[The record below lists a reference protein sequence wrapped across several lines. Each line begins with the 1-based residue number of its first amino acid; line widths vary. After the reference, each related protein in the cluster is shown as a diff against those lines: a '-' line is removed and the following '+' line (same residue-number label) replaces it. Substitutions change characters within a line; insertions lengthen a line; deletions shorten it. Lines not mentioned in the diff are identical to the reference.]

1 MSLTITQKS
10 LYIVIYNATMI
21 GRSIGKTI
29 NKNKLLS
36 YKQAL
41 FLEVV
46 ILCKKM
52 DNRTLTNKNIINSI
66 EKLSKKHI
74 ISFGQSQKA
83 INVILKNHCLLFEK
97 NNIHSIKKELDCPL
111 DSIVLKHL
119 NIKSSLTKM
128 NKTNY
133 IKIQNDIQKNLK
145 YKYKIDLDSIWD
157 EQNINKIF
165 IN

>member
-21 GRSIGKTI
+21 GRSIGKSI
-29 NKNKLLS
+29 GKNKLLS

-46 ILCKKM
+46 ALCKKM
-52 DNRTLTNKNIINSI
+52 DNRTLTNRNIINSI
-66 EKLSKKHI
+66 EKLCKKHT

-83 INVILKNHCLLFEK
+83 INVILKNHCLLFDK

-133 IKIQNDIQKNLK
+133 VKIQDGIQKK
-145 YKYKIDLDSIWD
+145 FEYKIDLDNIWD

-165 IN
+165 